1 MKIIK
6 EAFEKAMAIF
16 VLSLVSFSVLAQEG
30 GGGGGGADLNVNI
43 NKEGGGGDWYAQPW
57 VWIVGG
63 ALFILLLVAL
73 LRGGRSDRVD

>member
-1 MKIIK
+1 MEIIK
-6 EAFEKAMAIF
+6 NAILQITLML
-16 VLSLVSFSVLAQEG
+16 VLSIMSFVALAQE
-30 GGGGGGADLNVNI
+30 GGGGGADLNVNI
-43 NKEGGGGDWYAQPW
+43 NKDSGGDWYAQPW